1 MKTLSS
7 KKTKAVAIFGVK
19 AIVIA
24 IAIAGGAVTAHAQDI
39 AQIAKSDPLIITG
52 AVGTNNTFYH
62 SSMGSSFATPFS
74 STFYASMNISVYGF
88 SMPFS
93 VYYATNGNFS
103 FSYPHFSFN
112 ASPTYKNWTLHLGQ
126 RSMSFSNYV
135 MTMPFNGVGLEYNNK
150 LIRVGGFYGILRK
163 AVNDDPENPSARTPQ
178 YQRNGWGGKVGV
190 GTSSTYLDVYFL
202 RAEDKL
208 SSLYDAWQEKTPAQ
222 EDLVVG
228 VKGRLALGSWLSF
241 QANAAASVF
250 SDDITA
256 DTLEVEQLM
265 RWDKVFTARYS
276 SLARFAGDMSLN
288 FSLSGFNASLTYKM
302 IQPQYKSLGVSYISN
317 NMHSLG
323 VSASTML
330 FKFLSLSGSF
340 SGQADNLSKQQEF
353 TTEGYVYNACMG
365 FSLGQHFSLN
375 TGYSGYRQMQTDGTM
390 HVNDSTR
397 VNRIMHNLFLSPSLS
412 FGGEALTHSIVPSFS
427 YTLNKDL
434 NPFTNK
440 NRDGVSTDVKTLAA
454 GVGYNL
460 GISSWGL
467 NLATNYSHQQS
478 VGYGTTY
485 STDAVS
491 LGSSRSFLEDDAL
504 QASLNFSFALN
515 NIVGQGRNMSYG
527 ADFSLGYTLKEVHVF
542 SFTAGY
548 NRFNNLNIVDATEVA
563 EYERYRGYDLSCSLN
578 YNYTFSLVEIKHKEK
593 ETEVQQNA
601 EKYILK

>member
-7 KKTKAVAIFGVK
+7 KKTKTIVITSIKAV
-19 AIVIA
+19 VIA
-24 IAIAGGAVTAHAQDI
+24 IAIAGGAVTTQAQDI

-103 FSYPHFSFN
+103 FNYPHFSFN

-126 RSMSFSNYV
+126 RSISFSNYV
-135 MTMPFNGVGLEYNNK
+135 MTMPFNGVGLEYNSN

-163 AVNDDPENPSARTPQ
+163 AVNDDPENPAARTPQ
-178 YQRNGWGGKVGV
+178 YQRNGWGGKVGI
-190 GTSSTYLDVYFL
+190 GTSNTYVDLYFL

-228 VKGRLALGSWLSF
+228 AKGRVALGRWMSF
-241 QANAAASVF
+241 QANVAASVF

-256 DTLEVEQLM
+256 DTLQVEQLM
-265 RWDKVFTARYS
+265 RWDKIFTARYS
-276 SLARFAGDMSLN
+276 SLARFAGDMSVNL
-288 FSLSGFNASLTYKM
+288 SLAGINASLTYKM

-317 NMHSLG
+317 NLHSLG

-353 TTEGYVYNACMG
+353 TTSGYVYNGNMG

-375 TGYSGYRQMQTDGTM
+375 TGYSGYRQMQSDGTM
-390 HVNDSTR
+390 HVKDSTR

-412 FGGEALTHSIVPSFS
+412 FGGESLTHSFVPSFS
-427 YTLNKDL
+427 YTFNKDL
-434 NPFTNK
+434 NPFTNI
-440 NRDGVSTDVKTLAA
+440 NTDGVSTDVKTLAA
-454 GVGYNL
+454 GLGYNL

-491 LGSSRSFLEDDAL
+491 LGTSRSFLEDDAL

-548 NRFNNLNIVDATEVA
+548 NRFNNLNIVDAAERA

-593 ETEVQQNA
+593 ETEVQQSA
-601 EKYILK
+601 QKYKMK

>member
-7 KKTKAVAIFGVK
+7 KKTKTLVITSIKTA
-19 AIVIA
+19 VIA
-24 IAIAGGAVTAHAQDI
+24 IAIAGGAKTTQAQDI
-39 AQIAKSDPLIITG
+39 AQIAKSDPLIIIG

-62 SSMGSSFATPFS
+62 SSMGSSFASPFS

-103 FSYPHFSFN
+103 FNYPHFSFN

-135 MTMPFNGVGLEYNNK
+135 MSMPFNGVVLEYNSNI
-150 LIRVGGFYGILRK
+150 IRVCGFYGILRK
-163 AVNDDPENPSARTPQ
+163 AVNDDPENPAARTPQ
-178 YQRNGWGGKVGV
+178 YQRNGWGGKVGI
-190 GTSSTYLDVYFL
+190 GTSNTYIDLYFL

-228 VKGRLALGSWLSF
+228 AKGRVALGRWMSF
-241 QANAAASVF
+241 QANVAASVF

-256 DTLEVEQLM
+256 DTLQVEQLM

-276 SLARFAGDMSLN
+276 SLARFAGDMSVNL
-288 FSLSGFNASLTYKM
+288 SLAGINASLTYKM

-317 NMHSLG
+317 NLHSLG
-323 VSASTML
+323 ISASTML

-353 TTEGYVYNACMG
+353 TTSGYVYNGNMG

-375 TGYSGYRQMQTDGTM
+375 TGYSGYRQMQSDGTM

-412 FGGEALTHSIVPSFS
+412 FGGESLTHSFVPSFS

-434 NPFTNK
+434 NPFTNI
-440 NRDGVSTDVKTLAA
+440 NTDGVSTDVKTLAA
-454 GVGYNL
+454 GLGYNL

-491 LGSSRSFLEDDAL
+491 LGTSRSFLEDDAL

-548 NRFNNLNIVDATEVA
+548 NRFNNLNIVDAAEVA

-601 EKYILK
+601 QKYKMK

>member
-1 MKTLSS
+1 MKRYITKKVWTLWLL
-7 KKTKAVAIFGVK
+7 T
-19 AIVIA
+19 
-24 IAIAGGAVTAHAQDI
+24 AGLGAAVTTARAQDI

-62 SSMGSSFATPFS
+62 SSMGSSYATPFS

-135 MTMPFNGVGLEYNNK
+135 MAMPFNGVGIEYNSQH
-150 LIRVGGFYGILRK
+150 LRAGGFYGILRK
-163 AVNDDPENPSARTPQ
+163 AVNDDPENPNARTPQ
-178 YQRNGWGGKVGV
+178 YQRTGWGGKVGV
-190 GTSSTYLDVYFL
+190 GSSSNYIDLYFL

-208 SSLYDAWQEKTPAQ
+208 SSLYDAWRLTTPAA

-228 VKGRLALGSWLSF
+228 AKGRLSLGSWMSL
-241 QANAAASVF
+241 QANVAGSVF
-250 SDDITA
+250 SDDVTA
-256 DTLEVEQLM
+256 DTLKVEQLM
-265 RWDKVFTARYS
+265 RWDKIFAARYS
-276 SLARFAGDMSLN
+276 SLARFAGDVSLN
-288 FSLSGFNASLTYKM
+288 LNVLGVNAALTYKM
-302 IQPQYKSLGVSYISN
+302 IQPQYKSLGVSYLSN
-317 NMHSLG
+317 NLHSLG
-323 VSASTML
+323 VSLSTML

-340 SGQADNLSKQQEF
+340 SGQADNLSKQQEY
-353 TTEGYVYNACMG
+353 TTSGYVYNGNMG

-375 TGYSGYRQMQTDGTM
+375 TGYSGYRQMQSDGTA
-390 HVNDSTR
+390 HVLDSTR
-397 VNRIMHNLFLSPSLS
+397 VNRIMHNLFLSHAIS
-412 FGGEALTHSIVPSFS
+412 FGGEALTHNLSPSFS

-440 NRDGVSTDVKTLAA
+440 GKDGISTDVMTLAA
-454 GVGYNL
+454 GLGYSL

-467 NLATNYSHQQS
+467 NLASNYSHQQS
-478 VGYGTTY
+478 VGYGMKY

-491 LGSSRSFLEDDAL
+491 LGTSRSFLEDDAL

-515 NIVGQGRNMSYG
+515 NIIGQGRNMSYG
-527 ADFSLGYTLKEVHVF
+527 ADLSLGYTLKEVHVF

-548 NRFNNLNIVDATEVA
+548 NRFNNLNIVNAEEVA
-563 EYERYRGYDLSCSLN
+563 EYERYKGYDLSCSLN
-578 YNYTFSLVEIKHKEK
+578 YNYTFSLLEIKHKEK
-593 ETEVQQNA
+593 EEATQQNA
-601 EKYILK
+601 QKYNLK